1 MSRKIILV
9 GKAGSGKD
17 FFRDYMSSQLI
28 IDVSF
33 TTRPPREGEIPGYTY
48 HFVSEHEF
56 QNLLLGEQLHEYVV
70 FNGWRYATGKVS
82 WHYSDVFIMTP
93 SGVSQLLRKDR
104 EKCTIVYFDI
114 NLNTRRERLE
124 LRSDADVVTR
134 RLLSDDIDFSN
145 YMDFDIRVTNPE
157 YNADQLYSLINLYDK
172 CATQ

>member
-1 MSRKIILV
+1 
-9 GKAGSGKD
+9 
-17 FFRDYMSSQLI
+17 
-28 IDVSF
+28 
-33 TTRPPREGEIPGYTY
+33 
-48 HFVSEHEF
+48 
-56 QNLLLGEQLHEYVV
+56 
-70 FNGWRYATGKVS
+70 
-82 WHYSDVFIMTP
+82 MTP